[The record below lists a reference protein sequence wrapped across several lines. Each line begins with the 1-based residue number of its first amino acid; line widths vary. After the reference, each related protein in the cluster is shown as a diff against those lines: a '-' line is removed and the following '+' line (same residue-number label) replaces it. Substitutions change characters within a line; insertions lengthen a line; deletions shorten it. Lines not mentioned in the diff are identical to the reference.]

1 MRERYD
7 QLLREAQD
15 AVAHGNLERSAEL
28 FEQAESLAT
37 AHGCEDLADRALCS
51 RCGVLIEL
59 DQASAL
65 IPELKH
71 VLLRSG
77 DPRNRF
83 LAAYYTAMAYDLD
96 AEPDRATSYADR
108 AIALA
113 AELDEPELT
122 ASAANLAGN
131 LALRDSRFE
140 EAETAYAK
148 ALSCHRG
155 LDGYYRIM
163 EAQEKDNMGY
173 VLMCTGRVG
182 EGLSLCEAARGCLE
196 ALEADDYL
204 RQTLQ
209 DLCYGYILDDQL
221 ANAEACGEHALE
233 LAFEADD
240 GLVVKNC
247 LFLLSEIA
255 VRQGDT
261 FRARRFLRDL
271 AAYYPEVA
279 LSEEIIDVFLTTDL
293 TTVVN
298 LRG

>member
-1 MRERYD
+1 MRARYD
-7 QLLREAQD
+7 QLLRDAQD
-15 AVAHGNLERSAEL
+15 AVAQGNLERSAEL
-28 FEQAESLAT
+28 FGEAEQLAT

-71 VLLRSG
+71 VLLRSS
-77 DPRNRF
+77 DARNRF

-96 AEPDRATSYADR
+96 DEADKAASYAERAT
-108 AIALA
+108 ALA

-140 EAETAYAK
+140 EAEAAYSR

-155 LDGYYRIM
+155 LDGFYRIM
-163 EAQEKDNMGY
+163 EAQENDNMGY
-173 VLMCTGRVG
+173 VLMCTGRIG
-182 EGLSLCEAARGCLE
+182 EGLALCEAARACLE
-196 ALEADDYL
+196 ELEADDYL
-204 RQTLQ
+204 SQTLQ
-209 DLCYGYILDDQL
+209 DLCYGYILDEQL
-221 ANAEACGEHALE
+221 ARAEACGEQALD
-233 LAFEADD
+233 LAFAADD

-255 VRQGDT
+255 VRRGDT
-261 FRARRFLRDL
+261 FRARRYLRDL